1 MTEQL
6 KNDNAEILDT
16 DIVFNCPHCTKSL
29 VIDQSAAGMLVK
41 CTDCGEEIEVP
52 GGAAEEED
60 YHEQGET
67 LEPVP
72 AALDSAAEDLSAA
85 LAASQQKVQ
94 ELVAEKQE
102 INKRRMH
109 LEDERT
115 ANFNRFKLISREMN
129 TITAAVG
136 RIANAL
142 KNVDIGGK
150 S

>member
-1 MTEQL
+1 
-6 KNDNAEILDT
+6 
-16 DIVFNCPHCTKSL
+16 
-29 VIDQSAAGMLVK
+29 MLVK

-52 GGAAEEED
+52 GGISEEED
-60 YHEQGET
+60 YHEQAET

-72 AALDSAAEDLSAA
+72 SVLDSAAEDLAAA

-115 ANFNRFKLISREMN
+115 ANMNRFKLISREMN

-136 RIANAL
+136 RIMNAL
-142 KNVDIGGK
+142 RNVNTGGK

>member
-16 DIVFNCPHCTKSL
+16 DIVFICPHCTKSL
-29 VIDQSAAGMLVK
+29 VIDQSAAGMLVN

-52 GGAAEEED
+52 GGTTEEED
-60 YHEQGET
+60 YHEQAET
-67 LEPVP
+67 PESIPTV
-72 AALDSAAEDLSAA
+72 LDSAVEDLATA

-109 LEDERT
+109 LEDERM
-115 ANFNRFKLISREMN
+115 ANINRFKLIAREMN
-129 TITAAVG
+129 TITAAMG
-136 RIANAL
+136 RIMNAL
-142 KNVDIGGK
+142 RNVETGGK

>member
-52 GGAAEEED
+52 GGAVEEEAH
-60 YHEQGET
+60 HEQAEAPEAIPT
-67 LEPVP
+67 V
-72 AALDSAAEDLSAA
+72 LDSAAEDLAAA

-109 LEDERT
+109 LEDERM
-115 ANFNRFKLISREMN
+115 ANLNRFKLISREMN

-136 RIANAL
+136 RIMNAL
-142 KNVDIGGK
+142 RNVESGGK

>member
-52 GGAAEEED
+52 GGAVEEEA
-60 YHEQGET
+60 YHE
-67 LEPVP
+67 P
-72 AALDSAAEDLSAA
+72 AEAPEAIPTVLNSAAEDLAAA

-109 LEDERT
+109 LEDERM
-115 ANFNRFKLISREMN
+115 ANLNRFKLISREMN

-136 RIANAL
+136 RIMNAL
-142 KNVDIGGK
+142 RNVESGGQ

>member
-52 GGAAEEED
+52 GGAVEEEAL
-60 YHEQGET
+60 HEQAEAPEAIPT
-67 LEPVP
+67 V
-72 AALDSAAEDLSAA
+72 LDSAAEDLAAA

-109 LEDERT
+109 LEDERM
-115 ANFNRFKLISREMN
+115 ANLNRFKLISREMN

-136 RIANAL
+136 RIMNAL
-142 KNVDIGGK
+142 RNVESGGK

>member
-1 MTEQL
+1 
-6 KNDNAEILDT
+6 
-16 DIVFNCPHCTKSL
+16 
-29 VIDQSAAGMLVK
+29 GMLVK

-52 GGAAEEED
+52 GGAVEEEAL
-60 YHEQGET
+60 HEQAEAPEAIPT
-67 LEPVP
+67 V
-72 AALDSAAEDLSAA
+72 LDSAAEDLAAA

-109 LEDERT
+109 LEDERM
-115 ANFNRFKLISREMN
+115 ANLNRFKLISREMN

-136 RIANAL
+136 RIMNAL
-142 KNVDIGGK
+142 RNVESGGK